1 MILIYEWRFLYLP
14 PLTGA
19 LSILK
24 ARRVCL
30 KISIGDDATTRKMID
45 TGLTCLVGSHALFIE
60 RGRSAFLVVYIGVR
74 TPRFSDVIASSPQL
88 AESCPVNAIVEAVA
102 LFLLTYVGSFHH
114 ALRLSSTL
122 DSTLPYSAKRW
133 DTTVVTPSRIVTPYR
148 ASAISMVRFWCVI
161 TISCE
166 VS

>member
-1 MILIYEWRFLYLP
+1 LILIYEWRFLYRL

-30 KISIGDDATTRKMID
+30 KISIGDDATTCKMID

-60 RGRSAFLVVYIGVR
+60 RGRSTFLVVDIGVR
-74 TPRFSDVIASSPQL
+74 EPRFTDVIASGRQL

-102 LFLLTYVGSFHH
+102 LFLLTYVASFHH
-114 ALRLSSTL
+114 ALRLSATL
-122 DSTLPYSAKRW
+122 DSTLP
-133 DTTVVTPSRIVTPYR
+133 
-148 ASAISMVRFWCVI
+148 
-161 TISCE
+161 
-166 VS
+166 